1 MKKNYFRSEFILE
14 NQSHLNDPKTHPWY
28 MMGDRK
34 VSDWSDPKT
43 SSGGKDDGKFSKESS
58 GNALNCPLVGG
69 AYKMAAVKNF
79 LDKLSVD
86 LSEFGIN

>member
-1 MKKNYFRSEFILE
+1 
-14 NQSHLNDPKTHPWY
+14 
-28 MMGDRK
+28 MMGDHK

-43 SSGGKDDGKFSKESS
+43 SSGSKDDGRFSNASS
-58 GNALNCPLVGG
+58 ANALNCPLVGG
-69 AYKMAAVKNF
+69 AYKIAAVKNF